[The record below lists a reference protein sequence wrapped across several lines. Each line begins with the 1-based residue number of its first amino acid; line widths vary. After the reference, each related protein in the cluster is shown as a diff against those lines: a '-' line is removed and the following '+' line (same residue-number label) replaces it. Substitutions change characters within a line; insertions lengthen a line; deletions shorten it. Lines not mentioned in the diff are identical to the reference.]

1 MLGRRDVRLLL
12 AGALLTVGWLA
23 ARQVA
28 GLESGLL
35 YLVPFLVLLVPLLAQ
50 RYPGERRL
58 FALAGKLRRPR
69 GTRPP
74 RKNRVARRSF
84 VLAGAGAGDV
94 LAFELAGRAPP
105 LLR

>member
-1 MLGRRDVRLLL
+1 MPGRRDVHLLL

-23 ARQVA
+23 ARQLA

-50 RYPGERRL
+50 RYLGERQL

-69 GTRPP
+69 SRRPP
-74 RKNRVARRSF
+74 RKQRVGRRPV
-84 VLAGAGAGDV
+84 VLARAGAGDV

-105 LLR
+105 LLS

>member
-1 MLGRRDVRLLL
+1 MRGRRDVRLLL
-12 AGALLTVGWLA
+12 AGALLTLGWLA

-28 GLESGLL
+28 GPESGLL
-35 YLVPFLVLLVPLLAQ
+35 YLIPFLVLLAPLLAQ

-58 FALAGKLRRPR
+58 FALAAKLRRPR
-69 GTRPP
+69 ATRPP
-74 RKNRVARRSF
+74 RKNHSARRSF

-105 LLR
+105 LLL